1 MSLTY
6 TSVIAG
12 ILDDI
17 KRPLSFTIFNV
28 GARPV
33 AAAADPFSF
42 DYLPDF
48 FPDSRIIAFEVDPGL
63 CEKLNRNEEDN
74 AEYFAVALGRTE
86 EERPFYN
93 TQHPMCSS
101 LYKPNEALIKR
112 YNNLHVASLH
122 YVGSMKTVSMDH
134 FVSEHDVGPVDL
146 IKIDVQGAELDIFSG
161 GLQTI
166 KDVVAIVS
174 EVEFVMQYEGQP
186 LFGDVSEY
194 LAEQGLSYHKLLTV
208 GTRSLAP
215 IVINNDPNVGSQHIW
230 SDAMFVR
237 DLGRIAEMSAD
248 QLLKLAVIANVCNS
262 LDITLYCLM
271 EFDRREGT
279 SITRRFIDEANIG
292 PYTATIKAPA

>member
-1 MSLTY
+1 MSISY

-12 ILDDI
+12 ILEEI
-17 KRPLSFTIFNV
+17 NRPLSFTIFNI

-33 AAAADPFSF
+33 AAAADPYSF

-63 CEKLNRNEEDN
+63 CEKLNRNEEDY

-122 YVGSMKTVSMDH
+122 HVGSINTVSMDH
-134 FVSEHDVGPVDL
+134 FVREHGIGAVDL
-146 IKIDVQGAELDIFSG
+146 IKIDVQGAELDIFAG

-166 KDVVAIVS
+166 RDVVAIVT
-174 EVEFVMQYEGQP
+174 EVEFVTQYEGQP
-186 LFGDVSEY
+186 LFGDVSAY
-194 LAEQGLSYHKLLTV
+194 LAQQGLSYHKLLTV

-230 SDAMFVR
+230 SDAMFIR
-237 DLGRIAEMSAD
+237 DPGRIAEMSAD
-248 QLLKLAVIANVCNS
+248 QLLKLAVIANICNS
-262 LDITLYCLM
+262 LDITLFCLT

-279 SITRRFIDEANIG
+279 TIARRFLDEAKIS
-292 PYTATIKAPA
+292 PYTATIKTPA